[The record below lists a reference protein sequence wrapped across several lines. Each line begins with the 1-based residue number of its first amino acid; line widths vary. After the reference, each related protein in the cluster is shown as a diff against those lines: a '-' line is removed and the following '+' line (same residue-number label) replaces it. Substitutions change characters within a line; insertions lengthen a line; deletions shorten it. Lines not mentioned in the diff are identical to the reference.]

1 MARATHRVPSWVFN
15 HDYLRPKVSS
25 DTRMRRGE
33 VNTHWHGG
41 WRGGLCLE
49 GKIKSNPGIVVDNM
63 RVMLVLRG
71 LFVRPIV
78 MIGHVN
84 VLQVMRLIFCSDVYR
99 WGIIPLVTV
108 CSAVTGRI
116 S

>member
-63 RVMLVLRG
+63 GDARVAG
-71 LFVRPIV
+71 GVRWPY
-78 MIGHVN
+78 
-84 VLQVMRLIFCSDVYR
+84 SDD
-99 WGIIPLVTV
+99 
-108 CSAVTGRI
+108 
-116 S
+116 